1 MTYSDFIAAKA
12 RSAPPVGI
20 ADPPTLPDFL
30 FPFQADCVR
39 WTLRRGRAALFEDCG
54 LGKSPQQ
61 LVWSD
66 AVARHAGS
74 PVLILA
80 PLAVAQQTVREGEK
94 FGIRVSYATSG
105 ALADGPIT
113 ITNYERLDAFD
124 LSRFAGI
131 VLDESSILKAF
142 DGKTRNQ
149 IIEASQPVSFR
160 LACTATPAPNDFMEL
175 GNHAEFLGVMTRAE
189 MLSMYFVHDGGSTQD
204 WRIKGHAE
212 DAFWRWVCTWAVML
226 RRPSDLGYDDGAFVL
241 PPLEIVEHVSAIDH
255 LTAQKALE
263 HQKEGTQGRLFA
275 SEAVTL
281 QEQRYARRSTIE
293 DRARLAAEIVA
304 SKPDVP
310 WLIWCELNDEGD
322 AVQAAIPGC
331 VQVAGSDTPDHKIKA
346 AADFSA
352 GKIHALVSKPTLFGY
367 GMNFQACADA
377 VFLGATHSYEQF
389 YQSVRR
395 NWRFGQSRP
404 VTAHLII
411 SELDRRV
418 AQNLKRKEA
427 DAAKMAAA
435 MLGHMRDI
443 QSAEIRGTERIMTD
457 YNPTEPMRLPAW
469 LVSEES

>member
-1 MTYSDFIAAKA
+1 MSSEWSRLVCKHTD
-12 RSAPPVGI
+12 
-20 ADPPTLPDFL
+20 
-30 FPFQADCVR
+30 
-39 WTLRRGRAALFEDCG
+39 GR
-54 LGKSPQQ
+54 
-61 LVWSD
+61 
-66 AVARHAGS
+66 
-74 PVLILA
+74 VLMLA
-80 PLAVAQQTVREGEK
+80 PLAVAQQTVGEGAK
-94 FGIRVSYATSG
+94 FGIQIVYVRNQRE
-105 ALADGPIT
+105 ADDCNCPIT

-149 IIEASQPVSFR
+149 IVEASQSVPFR

-212 DAFWRWVCTWAVML
+212 DAFWRWVCSWAVML

-241 PPLEIVEHVSAIDH
+241 PPLNIIEHVAATDH

-331 VQVAGSDTPDHKIKA
+331 VQVAGSDTPEHKITA
-346 AADFSA
+346 ASEFSA
-352 GKIHALVSKPTLFGY
+352 GKIRALVSKPTLFGY

-418 AQNLKRKEA
+418 AANLKRKEA
-427 DAAKMAAA
+427 DAQKMASA
-435 MLGHMRDI
+435 MLEHMRDI
-443 QSAEIRGTERIMTD
+443 QSAEIRGTERTATE

-469 LVSEES
+469 LVSEGA